1 MLNHT
6 KVKYSKLSRLLIFNF
21 QVRRMPT
28 LSRKTPI
35 WLPVVVLLVA
45 MASIQSGASLAK
57 SLFPLVGAP
66 GVTALRL
73 ALGTLILVIV
83 FKPWRLRFTRSQRM
97 PLLVYGLALG
107 AMNYLFYLSIR
118 TVPLGIAV
126 ALEFTGPLAVAL
138 FGSRRPVDFLWVALA
153 VLGLWFLLPL
163 GQDVTHVDL
172 LGARTRAGAGVCWAI
187 YIIAGQKAGAEH
199 GPATVAIGS
208 LIAAIVFVPIGAAA
222 AGEALW
228 HWSVLPVGLG
238 IAILSTALPYSLEM
252 TALTR
257 LPTRTFGT
265 LMSMEPALAAFT
277 GMIFLGETLTLVQW
291 LALLSIIIASVGSTL
306 TLRRE
311 TQIKSLDID

>member
-1 MLNHT
+1 
-6 KVKYSKLSRLLIFNF
+6 
-21 QVRRMPT
+21 MPT
-28 LSRKTPI
+28 LSRKTPL
-35 WLPVVVLLVA
+35 WLPVIVLIVA

-57 SLFPLVGAP
+57 SLFPVVGAP

-73 ALGTLILVIV
+73 ALGTLILAVV

-163 GQDVTHVDL
+163 GQDVTHVDP
-172 LGARTRAGAGVCWAI
+172 LGAACALGAGVCWAI

-199 GPATVAIGS
+199 GPATVALGS

-228 HWSVLPVGLG
+228 HWSVLPAGIG

>member
-1 MLNHT
+1 
-6 KVKYSKLSRLLIFNF
+6 
-21 QVRRMPT
+21 MPT
-28 LSRKTPI
+28 LPRKTPL
-35 WLPVVVLLVA
+35 WLPVIVLIVA

-57 SLFPLVGAP
+57 SLFPVVGAP

-73 ALGTLILVIV
+73 ALGTLILAVV

-97 PLLVYGLALG
+97 PLLIYGLALG

-163 GQDVTHVDL
+163 GQDVTHVDP
-172 LGARTRAGAGVCWAI
+172 LGAACALGAGVCWAI

-199 GPATVAIGS
+199 GPATVALGS

-228 HWSVLPVGLG
+228 HWSVLPAGIG

-265 LMSMEPALAAFT
+265 LMSMEPALAVFT